1 MNAPLHDQRLDKW
14 LWCVRLYKTRSL
26 AQEAINAGHV
36 LVDGQRAK
44 PARTVCPGLKITVR
58 KPPYDFHLEVV
69 GIAPQR
75 VGAPVAQTLY
85 RENAESL
92 AARETLAEQ
101 LRMTSA
107 GDRAGVGRPDR
118 RDRREITALKRGVI
132 SGG

>member
-14 LWCVRLYKTRSL
+14 LWCTRLYKTRSL

-44 PARTVCPGLKITVR
+44 PARTISAGMNISLR
-58 KPPYDFHLEVV
+58 KPPYEFHLEVI
-69 GIAPQR
+69 GLAPQR

-85 RENAESL
+85 REGAESI
-92 AARETLAEQ
+92 AARATLAEQ

-107 GDRAGVGRPDR
+107 GERAGVGRPDR
-118 RDRREITALKRGVI
+118 RDRREIVALKRGV
-132 SGG
+132 GGED

>member
-44 PARTVCPGLKITVR
+44 PARTVCSGVKITVR

>member
-44 PARTVCPGLKITVR
+44 PARTISPGLKISLR
-58 KPPYDFHLEVV
+58 KPPYEFHLEVL
-69 GIAPQR
+69 GIVPQR
-75 VGAPVAQTLY
+75 AGAPVAQTLY
-85 RENAESL
+85 RESAESL
-92 AARETLAEQ
+92 AAREALAEQ

-107 GDRAGVGRPDR
+107 GERAGVGKPDR
-118 RDRREITALKRGVI
+118 RDRREITALKRGI
-132 SGG
+132 SSGE